1 MKNKF
6 YLYEEKEYVIVS
18 KSKEKFEN
26 SLKYRM
32 KIFKN
37 AIILLN
43 NDIYIF
49 KKDLGVGSF
58 TLIGEIDDLNLEI
71 LRMKN
76 LNFLLR

>member
-1 MKNKF
+1 M
-6 YLYEEKEYVIVS
+6 IVC

-26 SLKYRM
+26 SLKYHM

-58 TLIGEIDDLNLEI
+58 TLIGEIDDLI
-71 LRMKN
+71 LNSQHEKRI
-76 LNFLLR
+76 

>member
-1 MKNKF
+1 
-6 YLYEEKEYVIVS
+6 
-18 KSKEKFEN
+18 
-26 SLKYRM
+26 M